1 VRIVPLKP
9 QLRQALATWIEA
21 RAGWP
26 GADMPALF
34 PNRSGQRLSATAT
47 VHVLRHTFG
56 TSLVR
61 GGTDLV
67 TVAELLGHSR
77 VETVR
82 VCSKPTWV
90 DKVKALE
97 NLTVDE

>member
-1 VRIVPLKP
+1 MQV
-9 QLRQALATWIEA
+9 LR
-21 RAGWP
+21 
-26 GADMPALF
+26 
-34 PNRSGQRLSATAT
+34 
-47 VHVLRHTFG
+47 LRHTFG

-82 VCSKPTWV
+82 VYSNTRA
-90 DKVKALE
+90 DKIKTLE
-97 NLTVDE
+97 YLTVDE